1 MAGHSKWANI
11 KFRKAAQDAKR
22 GKAFTK
28 LIKEIT
34 VAARLGGGDG
44 DANPRL
50 RSAIDKALAAN
61 MTRDTIERAVKR
73 GAGDA
78 DGAAIE
84 EIRYEGYGPGGVA
97 VLVECATDNRNR
109 AVSEVRHAFVKHGG
123 NLGTDGSV
131 AYLFDK
137 IGSMIFSEG
146 ADEERIMEIALSAG
160 ADDIDSED
168 GIVEVVAA
176 PRDYPQVEQAFKEA
190 DLAPE
195 VSELIQRPTT
205 HTELSGEEAEQ
216 AARLIDA
223 LEQLDD
229 VQNVFTNAIF
239 PEAH

>member
-190 DLAPE
+190 GLAPE

-239 PEAH
+239 TEAN

>member
-50 RSAIDKALAAN
+50 RSAMDKALAAN

-146 ADEERIMEIALSAG
+146 SDEERIMEIALSAG

-176 PRDYPQVEQAFKEA
+176 PRDYPQVDQAFKEA
-190 DLAPE
+190 GLAPE

-239 PEAH
+239 TEAN